1 MAITAQHKE
10 VTFGVGDKVKV
21 FQRIKEREK
30 ARFQSFE
37 GIVLGIKG
45 SLENTSFT
53 VRRVGEANIGIERI
67 FPLYSPTIEK
77 IEVTRKGGEGIRHA
91 KIYYIRG
98 KSKKQVE
105 KIFSRV
111 AKKNITSKAKK
122 KKASRKTKDKK

>member
-21 FQRIKEREK
+21 VQRIKEGEK
-30 ARFQSFE
+30 ARSQSFE

-45 SLENTSFT
+45 SNENTSFT
-53 VRRVGEANIGIERI
+53 VRRIGEANIGIERI

-77 IEVTRKGGEGIRHA
+77 VEVTRKGGEGIRRA

-98 KSKKQVE
+98 KSKKQIE
-105 KIFSRV
+105 KIFSRT
-111 AKKNITSKAKK
+111 ANKNIISKPKRKKAPRKTKAKK
-122 KKASRKTKDKK
+122 